1 MSERSASSSQSGGVE
16 SIGAYLAKQRRMRGI
31 SAEQLADMTRI
42 PLRSIE
48 RFEAGHFDADPD
60 GFSRGFVRTVAEAL
74 GLDPSETLTRTLQE
88 PEAAGS
94 RAGRGTVAW
103 GRVLLVA
110 ALLGFLLGVGALA
123 RVGLRVVSKPSIVK
137 HDYVVRRDP
146 VRDLAE
152 AQGSYAP
159 AEQEAPRGP
168 AEASLP
174 LPLAAESTELG
185 LAGIDR

>member
-1 MSERSASSSQSGGVE
+1 
-16 SIGAYLAKQRRMRGI
+16 
-31 SAEQLADMTRI
+31 MTRI

-48 RFEAGHFDADPD
+48 RFEAGHFDADLD

-74 GLDPSETLTRTLQE
+74 GLDASETLTRTLRE

-123 RVGLRVVSKPSIVK
+123 RVGLRVVSKPSLVK

-159 AEQEAPRGP
+159 AEREAPRGP